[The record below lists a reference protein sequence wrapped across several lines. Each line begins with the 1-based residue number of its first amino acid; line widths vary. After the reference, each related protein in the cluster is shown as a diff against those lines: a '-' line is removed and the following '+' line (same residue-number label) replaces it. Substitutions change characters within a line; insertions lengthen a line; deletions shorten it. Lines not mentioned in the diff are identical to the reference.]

1 MKFFYVLLFVSDA
14 LFVLCNYVI
23 IFFILFVF
31 YLYICTCFYFFFTF
45 IFFLLYVR
53 SGQEHKAYIKR
64 RLTVLFL
71 KDSTTGSSKN
81 QATQRT
87 LYCLLRHCV
96 HVSATEDCG
105 CVRVGFTVLYIE
117 SSTNYWTLLC
127 WFASPTPIAPR
138 ILTRFCPSCV
148 CVIVLFLTF
157 TLFTFFFT

>member
-14 LFVLCNYVI
+14 VFVLCNYVI

-31 YLYICTCFYFFFTF
+31 YLYIYVHVFIFFFTF

-117 SSTNYWTLLC
+117 SSTNY
-127 WFASPTPIAPR
+127 
-138 ILTRFCPSCV
+138 
-148 CVIVLFLTF
+148 
-157 TLFTFFFT
+157 